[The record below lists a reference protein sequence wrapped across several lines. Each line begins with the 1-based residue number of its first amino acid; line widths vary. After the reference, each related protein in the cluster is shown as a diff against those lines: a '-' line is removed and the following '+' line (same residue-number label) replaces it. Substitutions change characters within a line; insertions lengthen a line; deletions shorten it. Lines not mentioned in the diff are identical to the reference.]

1 MIEDSKTIFITHPY
15 FAVNNPTNNYRIY
28 FKKKNSDTW
37 SYIQCNSKGEYR
49 TKVKEYILGFF
60 DYGRNEKKAYT
71 SVKEFIEKDAE
82 SSMFD
87 YFMGGKKSDEIMEEN
102 KMKREEMAMLKNGNY
117 LLDKDL
123 PAMKKRWSN
132 YIEDSNIQL
141 TVLSFYQDYIDS
153 NINIKDLQKKIA
165 MEVMPKFLSYCGYED
180 PVKNLEWVVALH
192 ADRENNY
199 HFHISWVEKKKC
211 YKVGN
216 NKLEHR
222 IKLMLDDKEIN
233 FLKRQATLTIERN
246 SLYKP
251 ALIELNKDF
260 DSLKQYFNP
269 KDQNF
274 TLRNIKDLELEEKIV
289 KLGFLLNQIRDTSHK
304 YIKYNSIPNTDI
316 GKEIKELTKEIKRE
330 IFKIPEV
337 KESKK
342 KIYNSISKINDILI
356 DIDKRNNISEIGFE
370 SALENKLIQGK
381 IDKSDTYILNAIA
394 NHALYNY
401 NYYKSKIN
409 KSDFKLE
416 DVINQVA
423 YENYKENCYRTTN
436 KKVKSYKKK
445 MMTNFLSGKR
455 YKNKF
460 VRAMER
466 LAYRQDQA
474 AELFYKMLS
483 EDEYNNSL

>member
-1 MIEDSKTIFITHPY
+1 
-15 FAVNNPTNNYRIY
+15 
-28 FKKKNSDTW
+28 
-37 SYIQCNSKGEYR
+37 
-49 TKVKEYILGFF
+49 
-60 DYGRNEKKAYT
+60 
-71 SVKEFIEKDAE
+71 
-82 SSMFD
+82 
-87 YFMGGKKSDEIMEEN
+87 
-102 KMKREEMAMLKNGNY
+102 
-117 LLDKDL
+117 
-123 PAMKKRWSN
+123 
-132 YIEDSNIQL
+132 
-141 TVLSFYQDYIDS
+141 
-153 NINIKDLQKKIA
+153 
-165 MEVMPKFLSYCGYED
+165 MPKFLSYCGYED

-199 HFHISWVEKKKC
+199 HFHISWVEKNKC